1 MPADEIA
8 LLSTKPFCTE
18 SAEVGSGTESPFHS
32 SMNSLLSRL
41 LGSRWC
47 SRYSCTISSV
57 MLPVLH
63 APYPIAQKCLPQ
75 YLRFNSGYSCWSNR
89 EVRTLNLFTKSEI
102 DFDDGYSMCICTWS
116 LLTTPFSIFTSSV
129 SQICTIK
136 SRHLTLIS
144 PCSTWY
150 RYFVTQTIWAVSL
163 VTLWLLWRLSFT
175 AKLLTLVEM
184 SSN

>member
-1 MPADEIA
+1 
-8 LLSTKPFCTE
+8 
-18 SAEVGSGTESPFHS
+18 
-32 SMNSLLSRL
+32 MNCVLSRL

-57 MLPVLH
+57 MFPVLH
-63 APYPIAQKCLPQ
+63 APYPIAQKFLPQ
-75 YLRFNSGYSCWSNR
+75 YLFFNSGYSCWSKR
-89 EVRTLNLFTKSEI
+89 EVRPFSRLTISDS
-102 DFDDGYSMCICTWS
+102 DFDGGYYMCICTWS
-116 LLTTPFSIFTSSV
+116 LLTTPLSILTSSV

-136 SRHLTLIS
+136 SRHLTFIS

-150 RYFVTQTIWAVSL
+150 LYFVTQTMCAVSL
-163 VTLWLLWRLSFT
+163 VTLLLLWRLSFT

>member
-1 MPADEIA
+1 
-8 LLSTKPFCTE
+8 
-18 SAEVGSGTESPFHS
+18 
-32 SMNSLLSRL
+32 MNVSYSRL

-57 MLPVLH
+57 MFLVLH

-75 YLRFNSGYSCWSNR
+75 YRRFNSGYSCCNMR
-89 EVRTLNLFTKSEI
+89 EVRPLNLFTKS
-102 DFDDGYSMCICTWS
+102 DSAFDGGYSMCICTWS
-116 LLTTPFSIFTSSV
+116 LLTTPLSILTSCV

-136 SRHLTLIS
+136 SRHLTLIY

-150 RYFVTQTIWAVSL
+150 RYFVTQTTCAVSL

-175 AKLLTLVEM
+175 AKLLVPAEM